1 MLIAIRHR
9 TAYRYSRA
17 FNHAVQSLRL
27 RPPSGKSQRV
37 IDWTIEVEGIERAVH
52 YVDAFGNHVDLV
64 TPPGTSDHL
73 DIMAHGV
80 IETFDTAGV
89 IGFTSEAVPPGVF
102 LRPTA
107 MTTTSAGIESLARGS
122 KRSNRLDT
130 LHALLGAING
140 TVAYDTSATHSLT
153 TAIDAFKAKRGVCQD
168 HAHIFIGAARI
179 LGIPA
184 RYVTGYLLVEDEI
197 SSVAHHAWAEAFV
210 DELGWIGFDA
220 ANNVSPTERY
230 VRLAIGYDAP
240 GAAPIKGTMRGAE
253 GEAMTVEVVVGA
265 SQQ

>member
-9 TAYRYSRA
+9 THYRYSRG

-37 IDWTIEVEGIERAVH
+37 IDWTIDIEGMDRAVH
-52 YVDAFGNHVDLV
+52 YVDAFGNSVDLV

-73 DIMAHGV
+73 DVLAHGV
-80 IETFDTAGV
+80 IETNDTAGV
-89 IGFTSEAVPPGVF
+89 VGFTQEAVPPGVF
-102 LRPTA
+102 LRPTV
-107 MTTTSAGIESLARGS
+107 MTSTSPGIEALARS
-122 KRSNRLDT
+122 SARADRLQT
-130 LHALLGAING
+130 LHALLGAINAA
-140 TVAYDTSATHSLT
+140 VAYDTSATHSLT
-153 TAIDAFKAKRGVCQD
+153 TGIDAFTAKRGVCQD
-168 HAHIFIGAARI
+168 HAHIFIGAART

-184 RYVTGYLLVEDEI
+184 RYVTGYLLVEDEL

-210 DELGWIGFDA
+210 DDLGWIGFDA

-230 VRLAIGYDAP
+230 VRLAIGYDAHS
-240 GAAPIKGTMRGAE
+240 AAPIKGTMRGAE